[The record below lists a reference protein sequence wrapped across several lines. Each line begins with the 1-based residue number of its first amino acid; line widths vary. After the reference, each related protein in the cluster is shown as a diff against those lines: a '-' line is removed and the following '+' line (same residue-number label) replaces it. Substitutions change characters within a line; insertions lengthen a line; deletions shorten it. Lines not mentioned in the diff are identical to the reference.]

1 MAKKFFIRTK
11 TGTNSTI
18 YFRYNKGREFE
29 VTLKT
34 PYSINPEYW
43 DDKNECYNAAA
54 VKKNAKTTLE
64 KNFNTEI
71 SLLNNNLALLKSEI
85 SIYLTNNP
93 HANKEE
99 VKDFYNTKYFP
110 EKSKPKTVKN
120 IIPEVFTDFIEYY
133 IKEKSKRIEGKQEP
147 ITEAT
152 RKKLTTIKNRIIL
165 FDKKLSIKDI
175 NDDFRDDL
183 TQWMQNEKYSASTII
198 KDLKYIKTVC
208 SFASKKK
215 IDVNNE
221 VLHWEFMR
229 ARQTYT
235 PPILSFEELKKI
247 QSTIYPHDYLKNAKD
262 WIIIGFYTG
271 ARVSDLLN
279 FDSKNI
285 IRGNILKFQQ
295 KKIQNQTHDA
305 EECIYLHPEVL
316 KVLEKREGQF
326 PRKISDVKL
335 NLYIKEVCKI
345 AGLTQKMIGGIKDK
359 EQGERGKKIVKE
371 YEKWELITTHIFRR
385 SFVTNFIDLLGK
397 ENIKTQTGHKTDDM
411 VNLYNKTA
419 KLDKALRV
427 AEKMGSIF
435 KISS

>member
-43 DDKNECYNAAA
+43 DAKNECYNAAA
-54 VKKNAKTTLE
+54 IKKNAKTTLE

-120 IIPEVFTDFIEYY
+120 IIPQVFTDFIEYY

-152 RKKLTTIKNRIIL
+152 RKKLITIKNRIIL
-165 FDKKLSIKDI
+165 FDKKLFIKDI

-183 TQWMQNEKYSASTII
+183 TQWMQSEKYSGSTII
-198 KDLKYIKTVC
+198 KDLKYIKTIC

-285 IRGNILKFQQ
+285 IHGNILKFQQ

-305 EECIYLHPEVL
+305 EECIYL
-316 KVLEKREGQF
+316 
-326 PRKISDVKL
+326 
-335 NLYIKEVCKI
+335 YI
-345 AGLTQKMIGGIKDK
+345 QK
-359 EQGERGKKIVKE
+359 
-371 YEKWELITTHIFRR
+371 F
-385 SFVTNFIDLLGK
+385 
-397 ENIKTQTGHKTDDM
+397 
-411 VNLYNKTA
+411 
-419 KLDKALRV
+419 
-427 AEKMGSIF
+427 
-435 KISS
+435 